1 MLLPKKSVITNF
13 IDHMEKQCVS
23 LPNLIHL
30 GENNI
35 VNKLLLK
42 QNKCYQVKIPASYFL
57 NTYPVY
63 NAS

>member
-1 MLLPKKSVITNF
+1 MILIYVNSRKGSVF
-13 IDHMEKQCVS
+13 D
-23 LPNLIHL
+23 LIHL

-35 VNKLLLK
+35 VNKFLLK